1 MLDSSG
7 FSQPPTP
14 LFDRDRTD
22 IGDIEF
28 DFFDESPTTETTRE
42 PGPPRRRPRL
52 PTRPPSG
59 GTPLLRLAGLI
70 AGGILLAVVLVLWVS
85 SCREDQKAA
94 QYEDYMRSV
103 GVVGGQSADIGT
115 RLNQLIFSAGVQI
128 EDLQGQLDGLRD
140 EQSQTV
146 RAAEELDAPGPL
158 RRQHQHLIEA
168 LQLRVSGLNGLRSAL
183 SQISGLETGAD
194 AAAGADTATGETGT
208 TPTETGQAQGSGG
221 AAGADPSSE
230 AGTLLAEQ
238 AARLVASDVVY
249 EDLFQAPSAEVMSEQ
264 GVSGAVPTSDFVT
277 NAEFASPNSWKLILD
292 RLTKPPA
299 AGGLHGN
306 RIAAVRWLPGDEE
319 LSRTEE
325 NTVQASDRLAFEVDV
340 ENSGDNQETQVNV
353 TLTIQQSPEPIRK
366 EATIDAINPG
376 EAQSVVFED
385 LGQVSFGPRT
395 ILKVTVEPVAGEE
408 NTNNNTAE
416 YVVIFTF
423 G

>member
-1 MLDSSG
+1 MLDSNG
-7 FSQPPTP
+7 FFRPPAP

-22 IGDIEF
+22 IGDIDF

-42 PGPPRRRPRL
+42 PGSPRRRPRL

-94 QYEDYMRSV
+94 EYEDYMRAV
-103 GVVGGQSADIGT
+103 GRVGGQSADIGS

-128 EDLQGQLDGLRD
+128 EDLQDQLDGLRS

-146 RAAEELDAPGPL
+146 RAAEELDPPGPL

-168 LQLRVSGLNGLRSAL
+168 LELRVSGLNGLARAL
-183 SQISGLETGAD
+183 SQISGLDTGAD
-194 AAAGADTATGETGT
+194 AAPGTGTGETTTTGT
-208 TPTETGQAQGSGG
+208 GTQGSGQGSGG
-221 AAGADPSSE
+221 TAGAVDPTSE

-306 RIAAVRWLPGDEE
+306 RIAAVRWLPGGEE

-353 TLTIQQSPEPIRK
+353 SLTIQQSPQPLRK
-366 EATIDAINPG
+366 EVTIDAINPG
-376 EAQSVVFED
+376 EAETVLFED
-385 LGQVSFGPRT
+385 LGTPSFGPRT